1 VETNRRRLRDAAW
14 FETVPEDRELP
25 RGDVFAYR
33 VAPYV
38 YLTSVVV
45 FPLAFA
51 LAVVR
56 PGGIPYWIWALLAGL
71 VSVNIR
77 TFVSEEC
84 GRQGRSEQGFFAF
97 RAWSWLTLGG
107 GIGQALRTIAANR
120 RSMTVRCTGPADVRD
135 AAVEAEPH
143 PESPARS

>member
-1 VETNRRRLRDAAW
+1 VEKNRRRLRDVAW
-14 FETVPEDRELP
+14 FEALPEDRELP
-25 RGDVFAYR
+25 RGDVVLYR
-33 VAPYV
+33 VAPYL
-38 YLTSVVV
+38 YLASVLV

-56 PGGIPYWIWALLAGL
+56 PWGIPYWIWALLAGL

-77 TFVSEEC
+77 TFASEEC

-107 GIGQALRTIAANR
+107 GIRQALRTIAANR
-120 RSMTVRCTGPADVRD
+120 RSMTVRRTGPADVRV
-135 AAVEAEPH
+135 AAVEAAPQS
-143 PESPARS
+143 ESPTRP